1 MSGAAE
7 PFDPQLTWVELT
19 WVEQQTEHWIRFGRI
34 AAEQILDRRRR
45 RVGFKPGTVFGLVR
59 WQANDVG
66 TIVSRFAVLRAVAP
80 GEACSTT
87 PGVTPGA
94 ESLLR
99 LSGWPRVRLA
109 LAAVDAVEALGLDP
123 ADAAPDH
130 WRHVQNRLMGRTTA
144 RPYTLR
150 RHRAW
155 RLRQGFDA

>member
-1 MSGAAE
+1 MPRGEAAL
-7 PFDPQLTWVELT
+7 DLSLTWVELV
-19 WVEQQTEHWIRFGRI
+19 WIEKQTEHWIRFGQV

-45 RVGFKPGTVFGLVR
+45 RVAFRPGSVFALVR
-59 WQANDVG
+59 WSANDAG
-66 TIVSRFAVLRAVAP
+66 TVASRFDILRSAP
-80 GEACSTT
+80 PGSPCSTT

-99 LSGWPRVRLA
+99 ISGWPRVRLA

-123 ADAAPDH
+123 VDAAPDH
-130 WRHVQNRLMGRTTA
+130 WRHVHNRLMGRTRT

-155 RLRQGFDA
+155 RLRQGLDA